1 MANSNYYI
9 NIANGGANT
18 FTPTARRGGTASSGG
33 TSLTIATSEPVPTKL
48 FGAAL
53 DGALRAIVNDYTENY
68 GSFPSYYINLA
79 DDGAGNKTVT
89 ARRGGTASSG
99 GTALTIAP
107 SEPVPTGLIGVAI
120 NAAKRAVVNDIASG
134 N

>member
-48 FGAAL
+48 FGTAI
-53 DGALRAIVNDYTENY
+53 DGALRSIVNDYVTNY
-68 GSFPSYYINLA
+68 TSFPSYYINVA

-99 GTALTIAP
+99 GTSLTIAT
-107 SEPVPTGLIGVAI
+107 SEPVPTALLGVAI